1 MGYAALA
8 ARDAALGRIAL
19 RGEFLKDSIIREQIR
34 LIALAAGVAPSKVK
48 IKING

>member
-8 ARDAALGRIAL
+8 GRDAALGRMYL
-19 RGEFLKDSIIREQIR
+19 RDEFLKESVIREQIR